1 MYEERGDCMLLKQMK
16 YFITIV
22 DCHSFT
28 EAAELC
34 YISQSAIS
42 QQMKALENELG
53 VELFKRN
60 NRQFTLT
67 LAGEYFYRHG
77 KELIEEIETLKKETI
92 RRGEDQELSLK
103 IGYLRCYG
111 AQELHH
117 AIAQFSKTYPEVAI
131 SITNGTH
138 EELYELLKSHD
149 VDLVISDQRRAFN
162 NDYFNY
168 ELLYSDCFIEISNLN
183 PLSQKDKLTK
193 EDLKRI
199 SCILV
204 STKQQESTEKDFY
217 QNTLGFSN
225 QFLFA
230 QTLEEARLMVVSNRG
245 FLPIEAVGTL
255 PPPAPGISRIP
266 LYHHDKQLQRNYC
279 AFWEKAKTNYYI
291 EEFAELLRQL
301 LKEI

>member
-1 MYEERGDCMLLKQMK
+1 MLLKQMK

-279 AFWEKAKTNYYI
+279 AFWEKAKTSYYI

>member
-1 MYEERGDCMLLKQMK
+1 MLLKQMK

-279 AFWEKAKTNYYI
+279 AFWEKAKTSYYI
-291 EEFAELLRQL
+291 QEFAELLRQL

>member
-1 MYEERGDCMLLKQMK
+1 MLLKQMK

-230 QTLEEARLMVVSNRG
+230 QTLEEARLMVVSDRG

-279 AFWEKAKTNYYI
+279 AFWEKAKTSYYI

>member
-1 MYEERGDCMLLKQMK
+1 MLLKQMK

-77 KELIEEIETLKKETI
+77 KELIEEIENLKKETI

-199 SCILV
+199 SCILD

-279 AFWEKAKTNYYI
+279 AFWEKAKTSYYI

>member
-1 MYEERGDCMLLKQMK
+1 MK

-279 AFWEKAKTNYYI
+279 AFWEKAKTSYYI

>member
-1 MYEERGDCMLLKQMK
+1 MK

-34 YISQSAIS
+34 CISQSAIS

-77 KELIEEIETLKKETI
+77 KELIEEIENLKKETI

-279 AFWEKAKTNYYI
+279 AFWEKAKTSYYI

>member
-1 MYEERGDCMLLKQMK
+1 MLLKQMK

-255 PPPAPGISRIP
+255 PHHAPGISRIP

-301 LKEI
+301 LKTI

>member
-1 MYEERGDCMLLKQMK
+1 MLLKQMK

-117 AIAQFSKTYPEVAI
+117 VIAQFSKTYPEVAI

-279 AFWEKAKTNYYI
+279 AFWEKAKTSYYI

>member
-1 MYEERGDCMLLKQMK
+1 MLFKQMK

-77 KELIEEIETLKKETI
+77 KELIEEIENLKKETI

-279 AFWEKAKTNYYI
+279 AFWEKAKTSYYI

>member
-1 MYEERGDCMLLKQMK
+1 MLLKQMK

-77 KELIEEIETLKKETI
+77 KELIEEIENLKKETI

-138 EELYELLKSHD
+138 EELYELLKFHD

-301 LKEI
+301 LKTI

>member
-1 MYEERGDCMLLKQMK
+1 MLLKQMK

-168 ELLYSDCFIEISNLN
+168 ELLYSDCFIEISNFN

-279 AFWEKAKTNYYI
+279 AFWEKAKTSYYI

>member
-1 MYEERGDCMLLKQMK
+1 MLLKQMK

-77 KELIEEIETLKKETI
+77 KELIEEIENLKKETI

-279 AFWEKAKTNYYI
+279 AFWEKAKTSYYI

>member
-1 MYEERGDCMLLKQMK
+1 MLLKQMK

-77 KELIEEIETLKKETI
+77 KELIEEIENLKKETI

-217 QNTLGFSN
+217 QNTLGFSVN
-225 QFLFA
+225 PAYDTASCFKMIYYSD
-230 QTLEEARLMVVSNRG
+230 RKSVV
-245 FLPIEAVGTL
+245 
-255 PPPAPGISRIP
+255 
-266 LYHHDKQLQRNYC
+266 
-279 AFWEKAKTNYYI
+279 
-291 EEFAELLRQL
+291 
-301 LKEI
+301 

>member
-77 KELIEEIETLKKETI
+77 KELIEEIENLKKETI

-279 AFWEKAKTNYYI
+279 AFWEKAKTSYYI

>member
-1 MYEERGDCMLLKQMK
+1 MK

-77 KELIEEIETLKKETI
+77 KELIEEIENLKKETI

-279 AFWEKAKTNYYI
+279 AFWEKAKTSYYI

>member
-1 MYEERGDCMLLKQMK
+1 MLLKQMK

-67 LAGEYFYRHG
+67 LVGEYFYRHG
-77 KELIEEIETLKKETI
+77 KELIEEIENLKKETI

-279 AFWEKAKTNYYI
+279 AFWEKAKTSYYI

>member
-1 MYEERGDCMLLKQMK
+1 MLLKQMK

-77 KELIEEIETLKKETI
+77 KELIEEIENIKKETI

-279 AFWEKAKTNYYI
+279 AFWEKAKTSYYI

>member
-1 MYEERGDCMLLKQMK
+1 MLLKQMK

-42 QQMKALENELG
+42 QQMKALENELC

-77 KELIEEIETLKKETI
+77 KELIEEIENLKKETI

-279 AFWEKAKTNYYI
+279 AFWEKAKTSYYI

>member
-1 MYEERGDCMLLKQMK
+1 MLLKQMK

-53 VELFKRN
+53 VELFQRN

-77 KELIEEIETLKKETI
+77 KELIEEIENLKKETI
-92 RRGEDQELSLK
+92 RRGEDRELSLK

-168 ELLYSDCFIEISNLN
+168 ELLYSDCYIEISNLN
-183 PLSQKDKLTK
+183 PLSQKEKLKK

-245 FLPIEAVGTL
+245 FLPIEAAGTL
-255 PPPAPGISRIP
+255 PPPAPGICRIP
-266 LYHHDKQLQRNYC
+266 LYHHDHQLQRNYC

-291 EEFAELLRQL
+291 EEFAELLRRL